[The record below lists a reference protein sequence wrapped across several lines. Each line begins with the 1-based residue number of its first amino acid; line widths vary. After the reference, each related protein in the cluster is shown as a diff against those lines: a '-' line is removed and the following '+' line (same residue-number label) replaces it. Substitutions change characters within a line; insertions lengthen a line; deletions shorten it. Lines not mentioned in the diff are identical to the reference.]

1 MIEPTVGRIV
11 HFRPGKSAAG
21 LRIQCD
27 PKQPLA
33 AIVTYVHGPRMVNL
47 AVLDALGRHHALTSV
62 RLRQDDDKGSDDEPF
77 AEWMPFQKGQAAKTE
92 QLERHIA
99 EGAQRV
105 QQSLNVAP
113 APDSTVV
120 ASKSG
125 PANGFGYALHALMMG
140 CKVTRA
146 GWKASG
152 VFVYYV
158 PAAAYPARTDI
169 AKQHFGEDGLVP
181 YHAYLAI
188 KRADDTVC
196 VFVPGMDSILADDWV
211 ILE

>member
-1 MIEPTVGRIV
+1 M
-11 HFRPGKSAAG
+11 HFRPGKSAAN

-33 AIVTYVHGPRMVNL
+33 AIVTYVHGPRSVNL
-47 AVLDALGRHHALTSV
+47 ALFDALGRNHAFTSV
-62 RLRQDDDKGSDDEPF
+62 RLLQDDDKGSDDEPF

-92 QLERHIA
+92 EAEKALEIAAAPVPYRRLDDVAVRH
-99 EGAQRV
+99 
-105 QQSLNVAP
+105 
-113 APDSTVV
+113 DF
-120 ASKSG
+120 
-125 PANGFGYALHALMMG
+125 GFALHWMRQG
-140 CKVTRA
+140 SRVTREA
-146 GWKASG
+146 WHASG

-158 PAAAYPARTDI
+158 PAAAYPAQTDI
-169 AKQHFGEDGLVP
+169 AKQHFGENGLVP

-211 ILE
+211 VLE

>member
-62 RLRQDDDKGSDDEPF
+62 RLLQGDDKGSDDEPF

-92 QLERHIA
+92 QLE
-99 EGAQRV
+99 AQ
-105 QQSLNVAP
+105 VARSP
-113 APDSTVV
+113 GNRLVSNEQLESEIE

-125 PANGFGYALHALMMG
+125 SANGFGYALHALMLG

-158 PAAAYPARTDI
+158 PAAAYPAQTDI
-169 AKQHFGEDGLVP
+169 AKQHFGENGLVP

>member
-11 HFRPGKSAAG
+11 HFRPGKSASN

-47 AVLDALGRHHALTSV
+47 AVLDALGRHHALASV
-62 RLRQDDDKGSDDEPF
+62 RLLQDDDKGTNNEPF

-92 QLERHIA
+92 QLE
-99 EGAQRV
+99 AQ
-105 QQSLNVAP
+105 VARSP
-113 APDSTVV
+113 GNRLVSNEQLEREIE

-125 PANGFGYALHALMMG
+125 SANGFGYALHALLMG
-140 CKVTRA
+140 CKVTR
-146 GWKASG
+146 KAWGSG

-158 PAAAYPARTDI
+158 PAAAYPAQTDI
-169 AKQHFGEDGLVP
+169 AKQHFGENGLVP

-188 KRADDTVC
+188 KQADDKVC

-211 ILE
+211 VLE